1 MLSLTRAATLG
12 HTSRTS
18 FKAFGV
24 RLDGDFG
31 RGVENRPPSAVS
43 LNLARQKSLHPT
55 LSHSRDKTQ
64 SSNQND
70 RVARSTSISSTKPV
84 ADLNDSIDQLFSI
97 FSTTFADTESHALSS
112 SVAQADVSF
121 NEQTLIE
128 RQENEFKANMERAK
142 DRLKTAAVS
151 IERSIQTIQKANAQL
166 TREKAA
172 LEANHAQVVAKLNHQ
187 LSGTMQ
193 GANEYKSALSKLGNV
208 LLEGCEIGDPDGD
221 EVLVSTLPAYVARLT
236 GRVQEL
242 QKLAA
247 DDETEEKD
255 SLLKEAESDNRALA
269 ENLYLTQQQLETT
282 STKKTALENELSEKV
297 PVFLENFIF
306 GKCLTNF
313 FFQLKLISNL
323 TTAQTFSTES
333 SQALQLQLGTAVDAF
348 EQTLENLK
356 QIQESLAVPLKI
368 KTQRTNSIPSSPQHS
383 TSRFSLHNWNLGK
396 HARHHA
402 STNANASTT
411 PGPAPRNAPAAA
423 SSPRKPRMFSPRSAS
438 SDARSPATP
447 TSPPPRVLLFEGFG
461 DDATRTARPA
471 RPGDATLPGVA
482 GSSNNNGNNGNNK
495 GLFPALRR
503 RQAEP
508 RLKVLTGDHVS
519 ENVSLDG
526 NSRSSMQE
534 RARFQIGSV
543 KIMDAA
549 HKAVGYGLIGLT
561 GLLALDFGV
570 KAVRI
575 VSKAKTPA
583 VPAEAETAQSALA
596 ETPKL

>member
-1 MLSLTRAATLG
+1 MDTPSERPSRHLVCDSTEASAEGVADFAT
-12 HTSRTS
+12 
-18 FKAFGV
+18 KAFKKETSTATKYAQHIL
-24 RLDGDFG
+24 R
-31 RGVENRPPSAVS
+31 
-43 LNLARQKSLHPT
+43 H
-55 LSHSRDKTQ
+55 SH
-64 SSNQND
+64 N
-70 RVARSTSISSTKPV
+70 TKPV

-221 EVLVSTLPAYVARLT
+221 QVSVSTLPAYVARLT
-236 GRVQEL
+236 GRVQEASKILILTCFPTQL

-269 ENLYLTQQQLETT
+269 ESLYLAQQQLETT
-282 STKKTALENELSEKV
+282 STKKTALENELSEK
-297 PVFLENFIF
+297 
-306 GKCLTNF
+306 
-313 FFQLKLISNL
+313 LKLISNL

-333 SQALQLQLGTAVDAF
+333 SQALQTQLGTAVDAF

-471 RPGDATLPGVA
+471 RPGDPTLPGVA
-482 GSSNNNGNNGNNK
+482 GSSNSNGNNGNNK

-534 RARFQIGSV
+534 RARFQIGCSSDEVELSV
-543 KIMDAA
+543 N
-549 HKAVGYGLIGLT
+549 G
-561 GLLALDFGV
+561 
-570 KAVRI
+570 RE
-575 VSKAKTPA
+575 S
-583 VPAEAETAQSALA
+583 
-596 ETPKL
+596 